1 MSRDLWAYR
10 FLLRAYPSD
19 VVREH
24 GEEMVQLVRDRRVLG
39 GDPWWRLWPW
49 VLADT
54 ARSAPAMR
62 WEALLT
68 AHRAPLVGLVAS
80 IAVLAVISDGLR
92 AAAPVLAG
100 CSAAALGMFTA
111 RLPTGVSSPH
121 RSWARWTASGVT
133 LLVVATT
140 TAVSRGTDGPEFSW
154 ALLMLSGLGGFC
166 AISTGAVLLVDER
179 WARR

>member
-10 FLLRAYPSD
+10 FLLRAYPGP

-24 GEEMVQLVRDRRVLG
+24 GEEMVQIVRDRRALG

-49 VLADT
+49 VLADI

-62 WEALLT
+62 WEALMI

-100 CSAAALGMFTA
+100 CLAAAFVMFTA
-111 RLPTGVSSPH
+111 RIPTGVSRPH
-121 RSWARWTASGVT
+121 RSWARWTVSGVT

-140 TAVSRGTDGPEFSW
+140 TAVARTADGPEFAW
-154 ALLMLSGLGGFC
+154 ALLMLCGLGGFC

>member
-10 FLLRAYPSD
+10 FLLRAYPGP

-24 GEEMVQLVRDRRVLG
+24 GEEMVQIVRDRRALG

-49 VLADT
+49 VLADI

-62 WEALLT
+62 WEALMI
-68 AHRAPLVGLVAS
+68 AHRAPLVGLVAGC
-80 IAVLAVISDGLR
+80 L
-92 AAAPVLAG
+92 AAAFV
-100 CSAAALGMFTA
+100 MFTA
-111 RLPTGVSSPH
+111 RIPTGVSRPH
-121 RSWARWTASGVT
+121 RSWARWTVSGVT

-140 TAVSRGTDGPEFSW
+140 TAVARTADGPEFAW
-154 ALLMLSGLGGFC
+154 ALLMLCGLGGFC